1 MNKEPLINIE
11 HRLSVLETELRYIRE
26 SQEKVLTKLDSLTGF
41 KYMTIG
47 ACTVISATIGFVAN
61 FFSYG
66 GR

>member
-1 MNKEPLINIE
+1 MDKEPLLTIE

-26 SQEKVLTKLDSLTGF
+26 GQDRMICKLDSLTGF

-47 ACTVISATIGFVAN
+47 ACTIISVIIGFIAN